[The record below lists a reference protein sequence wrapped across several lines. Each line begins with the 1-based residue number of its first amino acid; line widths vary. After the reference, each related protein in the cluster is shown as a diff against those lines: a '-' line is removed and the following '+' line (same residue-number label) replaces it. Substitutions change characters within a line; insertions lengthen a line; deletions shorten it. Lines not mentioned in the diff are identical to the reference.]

1 MTEQVARERVVGH
14 GHDAFEA
21 VRARVAE
28 LSGVPHPG
36 LDVPSRVTMLPGDAV
51 AVVERGHD
59 APTLQMAVD
68 ARGSLKAGECV
79 WAGMA
84 VAEALAALHRA
95 GLAHG
100 AISADAV
107 CLPSG
112 GVLLGRLVD
121 GQERSTA
128 PDDVAA
134 LGVLLASCVSGPEA
148 ERVRAWTEPMTHP
161 DPGSRPTAAMVARA
175 LGSCASPEPMLLGP
189 RGVAASM
196 RASAALPGNVRKLPE
211 ARIWRWR
218 LAARRWSVRAAAAVV
233 VMLVVAGVLVGSSSL
248 TGASD
253 SPARGLAVV
262 PTNQDPASV
271 AQQATRARFEA
282 LRRSDGELL
291 LRWTADGS
299 PARVEAQGTADAL
312 ATGRMVVDG
321 LTDTIDQVD
330 LGAAPSVASGVVVVR
345 VTYSL
350 SDHSV
355 TLDGETTRFGGY
367 SQTVNLELVRA
378 TTGWLVSSAVDV
390 GTAGAQ

>member
-1 MTEQVARERVVGH
+1 
-14 GHDAFEA
+14 
-21 VRARVAE
+21 
-28 LSGVPHPG
+28 
-36 LDVPSRVTMLPGDAV
+36 
-51 AVVERGHD
+51 
-59 APTLQMAVD
+59 
-68 ARGSLKAGECV
+68 
-79 WAGMA
+79 
-84 VAEALAALHRA
+84 
-95 GLAHG
+95 
-100 AISADAV
+100 
-107 CLPSG
+107 
-112 GVLLGRLVD
+112 
-121 GQERSTA
+121 
-128 PDDVAA
+128 
-134 LGVLLASCVSGPEA
+134 
-148 ERVRAWTEPMTHP
+148 
-161 DPGSRPTAAMVARA
+161 
-175 LGSCASPEPMLLGP
+175 
-189 RGVAASM
+189 M
-196 RASAALPGNVRKLPE
+196 RASAASPGNVRKLPE

-233 VMLVVAGVLVGSSSL
+233 VILVVAGVLVGSSSL

-253 SPARGLAVV
+253 SPARGLEVV
-262 PTNQDPASV
+262 PTSQDPAWV

-321 LTDTIDQVD
+321 LTDTIDRVD
-330 LGAAPSVASGVVVVR
+330 VGAAPTVASGVVVVR